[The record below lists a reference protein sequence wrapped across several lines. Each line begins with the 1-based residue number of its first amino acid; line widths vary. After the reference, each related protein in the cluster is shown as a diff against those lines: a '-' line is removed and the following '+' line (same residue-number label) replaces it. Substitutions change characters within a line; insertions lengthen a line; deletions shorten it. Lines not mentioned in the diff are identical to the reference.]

1 MQQKKNSSVKEP
13 DIEAWKRENSASK
26 FIPYQFQLDEH
37 TIKTKNNEYIQIAKL
52 EGVAHESADYED
64 ILLWKDQ
71 LNGLLRS
78 LCSSEISIWSTI
90 IRREKPLFPQ
100 GKFKGEFVDQ
110 LNQKYRAHVT
120 KDRLMVNELYLSVLY
135 RPAHAKK
142 GGVLSSA
149 FKSDSTEYHQKEDL
163 EKMTE
168 LGQLVLSALEQFN
181 PKLLSTYE
189 KNGNLFSESVEFL
202 DYLINA
208 ESSPRPLLKQ
218 DIATTLT
225 RNRVFFGAD
234 TIEIRSLPDKRYA
247 AILNIFEYPESTE
260 SGLLNAIL
268 SAPID
273 FILTQSFNFLSK
285 SVALEI
291 LQRQQRRLAV
301 TDDLA
306 ISQVAMINLA
316 LDDLAS
322 GRIVFGEHHFSL
334 MVMADTPKELKSLV
348 AQVRANLADCAL
360 ITNREDWGLA
370 SAFWAQ
376 LPGNMKY
383 RTRPS
388 PISSKNFTGLS
399 SFHNYPVGHIG
410 GNQWGPAV
418 TLFKTSSG
426 APYYFNFHEAID
438 SKKAREKA
446 LLEEKLGDAAPED
459 EGETQKA
466 LGNTL
471 IIGPS
476 GSGKT
481 VVQGFLMAQ
490 SKKFMPTQVIFDKDR
505 GLEIFVRANRGVYL
519 PIITGSPT
527 GFNPFQMDPNQ
538 SNILFL
544 SSLIIKICGG
554 VTVTE
559 EKEIDN
565 AVRGVMGLPQEL
577 RRIGRCLDF
586 LDPVNSEGAH
596 TKLSKWCG
604 EGSLAWV
611 LDNEVD
617 NLDLENSDMFGFDV
631 TEFLDNEE
639 IRTPIIMYLF
649 HRIDS
654 LLDGRRFMMFLD
666 EFWKLLLDDYFED
679 LAQNKQKVIRK
690 QNGIMVYGT
699 QSAKDVLK
707 SPIAHTLIEQ
717 CATFIFMPN
726 PKADAADYI
735 DGFNLTERE
744 FQLIRQELTPG
755 SRQFLIKQG
764 HNSVIAELNLKGF
777 DDELSII
784 SGTTENVFLLEKIIQ
799 QHGDDPAIWIDKF
812 HEARKNN

>member
-1 MQQKKNSSVKEP
+1 MQQKKNSSIKEQP
-13 DIEAWKRENSASK
+13 LDAWQRENSASK
-26 FIPYQFQLDEH
+26 FIPYQFHLDEN
-37 TIKTKNNEYIQIAKL
+37 TLKTKNNEYIQVLSI
-52 EGVAHESADYED
+52 EGVAHESADIND
-64 ILLWKDQ
+64 ILLWKEQ
-71 LNGLLRS
+71 LNGLLRNI
-78 LCSSEISIWSTI
+78 CSDDVCVWSTT
-90 IRREKPLFPQ
+90 IRRERNYYPRGNFSGQ
-100 GKFKGEFVDQ
+100 FVDA
-110 LNQKYRAHVT
+110 LNDKYKEHMH
-120 KDRLMVNELYLSVLY
+120 KHKLMVNELYLCIVYKPSTSSSNRFIKAETDDVLK
-135 RPAHAKK
+135 AQ
-142 GGVLSSA
+142 
-149 FKSDSTEYHQKEDL
+149 QKENI
-163 EKMTE
+163 EKIRE
-168 LGQLVLSALEQFN
+168 LSQLALSALEQYS
-181 PKLLSTYE
+181 PKLLSTYIH
-189 KNGNLFSESVEFL
+189 NNVLYSEVLEFL
-202 DYLINA
+202 DYLINGDDL
-208 ESSPRPLLKQ
+208 PRPLPMM
-218 DIATTLT
+218 DISECLS

-234 TIEIRSLPDKRYA
+234 TFEVRTLPEKKFG
-247 AILNIFEYPESTE
+247 AILNIFEYPEATE
-260 SGLLNAIL
+260 PGLLNAIL

-273 FILTQSFNFLSK
+273 FILSQSFNFLSK
-285 SVALEI
+285 PVALEI
-291 LQRQQRRLAV
+291 LQRQQRRLAI

-306 ISQVAMINLA
+306 VSQVAMINLA

-334 MVMADTPKELKSLV
+334 TLFADTPAELKSTV
-348 AQVRANLADCAL
+348 AMVRSNLADCAL
-360 ITNREDWGLA
+360 VATREDWGLA

-376 LPGNMKY
+376 LPGNNKY

-388 PISSKNFTGLS
+388 PISSKNFAGLS
-399 SFHNYPVGHIG
+399 SFHNYPVGHAT

-418 TLFKTSSG
+418 TMFKTSSG
-426 APYYFNFHEAID
+426 APYYFNFHEALD
-438 SKKAREKA
+438 AKKAKKQEELEREMGTDAVKEDK
-446 LLEEKLGDAAPED
+446 EE
-459 EGETQKA
+459 QKA

-490 SKKFMPTQVIFDKDR
+490 SKKFKPTQVIFDKDR
-505 GLEIFVRANRGVYL
+505 GLEIFVKANAGVYL
-519 PIITGSPT
+519 PILTGEPT
-527 GFNPFQMDPNQ
+527 GFNPFQMEPNED
-538 SNILFL
+538 NLLFL
-544 SSLIIKICGG
+544 KSLVIKLCGD
-554 VTVTE
+554 VTITE
-559 EKEIDN
+559 ENEIDN
-565 AVRGVMGLPQEL
+565 AVKGVMGLPPEL

-586 LDPVNSEGAH
+586 LDPVNSEGAY

-604 EGSLAWV
+604 HNSLGWV

-617 NLDLENSDMFGFDV
+617 ELNLEKNDMFGFDV

-649 HRIDS
+649 HRIES

-666 EFWKLLLDDYFED
+666 EFWKLLLDEYFED

-699 QSAKDVLK
+699 QSAKDVLQ

-735 DGFNLTERE
+735 EGFHLTERE
-744 FQLIRQELTPG
+744 YQLIRQELTPG

-777 DDELSII
+777 DDELAII
-784 SGTTENVFLLEKIIQ
+784 SGTTENVNILEKVCQ
-799 QHGDDPAIWIDKF
+799 QYGDDPNIWLDKF